1 MQTEMLEV
9 FREVANQRSITGAAA
24 TLRYTQSAVSR
35 QMAALEAEFGAR
47 LFDRLPRGV
56 ALTEEGR
63 CLLAHAEAVLDRL
76 AAARREVHAVRDA
89 VTGRLRVGAFA
100 TADAAV
106 VPRAMSRFRAE
117 HPAVEV
123 SLVEGLTMRLLSALL
138 AGDADVVLVNTSAD
152 RPFTD
157 DRFGWHHLADEPVL
171 LAVRADHRLAARA
184 GRRPG
189 LRAGGPPGAHAPV
202 VRAARARAAG
212 ADDAPAGRGAVVRW
226 ADLAGEPWVA
236 GSLRPAET
244 LLGASARLG
253 FEPRIE
259 FVVREWTAKFGFVAA
274 GLGVTLVPALAAAV
288 VPAGLR
294 LLPLDPAEF
303 PPRLIQAATL
313 AGRTVP
319 ATVARFL
326 AILQDET
333 VATLRHV
340 SPPGPSKLP

>member
-9 FREVANQRSITGAAA
+9 FREVATQRSITGAAA

-63 CLLAHAEAVLDRL
+63 CLLEHASAVLDRL

-106 VPRAMSRFRAE
+106 VPRAMARFRAA

-123 SLVEGLTMRLLSALL
+123 SLVEGLTVRLLAALL
-138 AGDADVVLVNTSAD
+138 AGDADLVLVQTGAD

-157 DRFGWHHLADEPVL
+157 ERFRLHHLADEPVL
-171 LAVRADHRLAARA
+171 LAVPRTHPLAAR
-184 GRRPG
+184 P
-189 LRAGGPPGAHAPV
+189 APV
-202 VRAARARAAG
+202 PLAE
-212 ADDAPAGRGAVVRW
+212 
-226 ADLAGEPWVA
+226 LAGEAWVA
-236 GSLRPAET
+236 GSARPEET
-244 LLGASARLG
+244 LLGPSARLG
-253 FEPRIE
+253 FAPRID
-259 FVVREWTAKFGFVAA
+259 FVVREWTAKFGFVTA
-274 GLGVTLVPALAAAV
+274 GLGVTLVPALAAGI
-288 VPAGLR
+288 VPASLA
-294 LLPLDPAEF
+294 LLPLDPGEV
-303 PPRLIQAATL
+303 PPRQVVAATL

-319 ATVARFL
+319 SVVERFL
-326 AILQDET
+326 AILRDET
-333 VATLRHV
+333 RATLCHV
-340 SPPGPSKLP
+340 PAAAPSIPA